1 MVKKQKSSHTSLKV
15 GVGLA
20 TVAALAAGAYFLYG
34 KNGAKNRKK
43 IKGWMLKAKGEMLEG
58 IEKLKEVSEPKYH
71 EIVENV
77 SAKYAKLKNVDAE
90 DLAALKKEIKGQWKN
105 IKKHLK

>member
-1 MVKKQKSSHTSLKV
+1 MAKKQKSNHAGVKV
-15 GVGLA
+15 GVGIA
-20 TVAALAAGAYFLYG
+20 AVAALAAGAYFLYG
-34 KNGAKNRKK
+34 KDGAKNRKK

-71 EIVENV
+71 EIVEKV
-77 SAKYAKLKNVDAE
+77 AAKYAKLKNVDAE
-90 DLAALKKEIKGQWKN
+90 DIDTLKKEIKAQWKN